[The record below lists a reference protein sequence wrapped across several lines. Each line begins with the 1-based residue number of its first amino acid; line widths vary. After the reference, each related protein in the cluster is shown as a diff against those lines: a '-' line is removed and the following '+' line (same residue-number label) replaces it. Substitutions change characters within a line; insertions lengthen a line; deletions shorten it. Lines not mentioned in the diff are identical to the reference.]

1 LIERNA
7 TVPLRELK
15 PAIGFAA
22 SLLAVACQILLLA
35 TISLAPLGIT
45 SDPLGGVP
53 ICHHSTDDTTQP
65 ARQTPDR
72 HVHDC
77 ALCAVC
83 LAHTW
88 QLALLSPPP
97 TLPHQHSVAAVRPD
111 ADRPRT
117 PPVRLVAAAQPRG
130 PPSLI

>member
-7 TVPLRELK
+7 TVPLGELK

-35 TISLAPLGIT
+35 TISLSPLGVAP
-45 SDPLGGVP
+45 DPLGGVP
-53 ICHHSTDDTTQP
+53 ICHDSTDDTTQP
-65 ARQTPDR
+65 AQQTPGR
-72 HVHDC
+72 HAHDC

-97 TLPHQHSVAAVRPD
+97 TLPHQHSVAAVRLD
-111 ADRPRT
+111 ANRPHA
-117 PPVRLVAAAQPRG
+117 PPVRPVAAAQPRG
-130 PPSLI
+130 PPSLT

>member
-22 SLLAVACQILLLA
+22 SLLAMACQILLLA
-35 TISLAPLGIT
+35 TISLAPLGIAP
-45 SDPLGGVP
+45 DALGGVP
-53 ICHHSTDDTTQP
+53 ICHDSTGESTQP
-65 ARQTPDR
+65 SRQTPDR
-72 HVHDC
+72 HAHDC

-97 TLPHQHSVAAVRPD
+97 TLPHQHSVAAVRL
-111 ADRPRT
+111 AANRPRA